1 MSEKHYYGGM
11 SPMEYNAFAGGI
23 EPGGLRNTKEISILI
38 CYILDRAGKAVSE
51 MDLME
56 IIQSNGM
63 ANYFE
68 TASAITE
75 LLENGNII
83 CTDEVKKELCV
94 SDNGIMI
101 SRQLHN
107 ELPLTIRQKAIAAT
121 LKLLQKQRTELENP
135 VTVTPLESGGF
146 NVNLRI
152 QDGIRDLMSLD
163 VFVPS
168 KKEAKNIRQIFHSN
182 PERLYSVVLAAVLG
196 DSHMISAA
204 LKEYLDE

>member
-1 MSEKHYYGGM
+1 
-11 SPMEYNAFAGGI
+11 MEYNAFAGGI
-23 EPGGLRNTKEISILI
+23 EPGGLRNTKEIGILI
-38 CYILDRAGKAVSE
+38 CYILDRAGKPVSE
-51 MDLME
+51 LDLME

-68 TASAITE
+68 AASAISE
-75 LLENGNII
+75 LFEKGNII
-83 CTDEVKKELCV
+83 YSDESKKELYV
-94 SDNGIMI
+94 SENGIMI

-121 LKLLQKQRTELENP
+121 LGLLQKQRTERENP
-135 VTVTPLESGGF
+135 VTITPLESGGF

-163 VFVPS
+163 IFVPN
-168 KKEAKNIRQIFHSN
+168 KKEAKNIKQIFHSN
-182 PERLYSVVLAAVLG
+182 PEKLYSVVLAAVLG
-196 DSHMISAA
+196 DNQMISAA